1 MNDRCGVTGEVTLA
15 LAEDGVMQWRR
26 TFRNLILTN
35 GLAEIVAS
43 IVGQTNHVPNYFAL
57 GTGTTAPAV
66 GQTSLIVGDNL
77 TWRAIAA
84 KSLYTTTI
92 ASYET
97 VYTTTQAN
105 GTWAEIGMYSGA
117 TATAFSGLL
126 FARALINVTK
136 TSSQTLTVSWRVQVS

>member
-1 MNDRCGVTGEVTLA
+1 MARDYREIFVHHDDR
-15 LAEDGVMQWRR
+15 
-26 TFRNLILTN
+26 
-35 GLAEIVAS
+35 IV
-43 IVGQTNHVPNYFAL
+43 Q
-57 GTGTTAPAV
+57 
-66 GQTSLIVGDNL
+66 
-77 TWRAIAA
+77 
-84 KSLYTTTI
+84 
-92 ASYET
+92 ET